1 MMSLAVGTE
10 QLSAELEVNNVNTN
24 MNTANIR
31 MNNYSFYSYSRKRIW
46 IWAIFVFIYSFRS
59 PSHDTP
65 AVVAQKAQ
73 YIADV
78 GLGGVIYWESSGD
91 RGIGAGS
98 LMETFINAVGGVGHL
113 ESSLN
118 HLNYPN
124 SKYDNVRNGFSR
136 EE

>member
-59 PSHDTP
+59 PNCKSGNEYRPNCSLDSADQNRCGQP
-65 AVVAQKAQ
+65 IL
-73 YIADV
+73 IAF
-78 GLGGVIYWESSGD
+78 EK
-91 RGIGAGS
+91 
-98 LMETFINAVGGVGHL
+98 
-113 ESSLN
+113 
-118 HLNYPN
+118 P
-124 SKYDNVRNGFSR
+124 
-136 EE
+136 